1 MQLKISF
8 MKKIVVLLTLFAST
22 SLVAQKELE
31 GANIVEN
38 GSFESVDGKV
48 RRLENFAKVVG
59 WMNPTAAEAD
69 LFMPSNKYYEIDPQ
83 TNPYGKEKAKDGEQF
98 AGIVAFS
105 YNNKLPRT
113 YLMAKLNETMLKGQ
127 KYCVNFY
134 ISLAEM
140 SKYASNNIGAHFSRK
155 AMESTEKI
163 TLLDEFD
170 IISFDNPIYNAT
182 FNWDKICGTYVA
194 KGGEKYI
201 TIGNFETNEA
211 TKNERRRKQR
221 GVSGQQIIAAYY
233 YVDNVS
239 VKLLGD
245 DEVCN
250 CESNKNRNLGST
262 VVYSKN
268 DYFRDDMTLKEKVA
282 ASTIYFGFAQ
292 ENATEASKVDLNR
305 LIDIMKK
312 NPNLKLKV
320 TGHSD
325 VKETELAKEKPNY
338 ANMAQKR
345 INATIKFF
353 MDNGIDA
360 SRFIPSNAGDR
371 SPSDS
376 EDITDEEFKQAK
388 NRRIEFSVL

>member
-1 MQLKISF
+1 
-8 MKKIVVLLTLFAST
+8 MKKIFVLLSIFATT

-38 GSFESVDGKV
+38 GSFESVDGRV
-48 RRLENFAKVVG
+48 RRLENFDKVVG
-59 WMNPTAAEAD
+59 WMNPTDAEAD
-69 LFMPSNKYYEIDPQ
+69 IFMPSKKYYEIDPE
-83 TNPYGKEKAKDGEQF
+83 TNPYGKEKAKDGENF
-98 AGIVAFS
+98 AGIVTFS

-113 YLMAKLNETMLKGQ
+113 YLMAKLSETMLKGQ

-134 ISLAEM
+134 ISLAEL
-140 SKYASNNIGAHFSRK
+140 SKYASNNIGVHFSRK

-163 TLLDEFD
+163 TLLDEFSV
-170 IISFDNPIYNAT
+170 ISFDNPIYNAT
-182 FNWDKICGTYVA
+182 YNWDRICGTFVA

-211 TKNERRRKQR
+211 TKNERRRKER
-221 GVSGQQIIAAYY
+221 GLRGQQIIAAYY
-233 YVDNVS
+233 YVDNVK
-239 VKLLGD
+239 VQLLGD
-245 DEVCN
+245 KEVCD
-250 CESNKNRNLGST
+250 CGTNKNRVLGST

-305 LIDIMKK
+305 LVEIMKK

-320 TGHSD
+320 TGHAD
-325 VKETELAKEKPNY
+325 VKETELAKKKPMY

-345 INATIKFF
+345 INATIKYFI
-353 MDNGIDA
+353 DQGIDG

-376 EDITDEEFKQAK
+376 EGIADEELKQAK
-388 NRRIEFSVL
+388 NRRIAFSAL